1 MKNEN
6 PTNTSGGITLVTA
19 GSGKVG
25 RRVAAR
31 LDACGVSLRIGS
43 RSGAPAFDWNDEA
56 TWDGALTG
64 VTAAYIAY
72 VPDLAVPGAA
82 DTIRAF
88 VAKAV
93 QTGVR
98 RLVLL
103 SGRGEEEAQAC
114 ERIVQESGVE
124 WTIVRA
130 GWFMQNF
137 SEGEFLPMV
146 LDGAI
151 TLPARDIPEPFVDVN
166 DIADVAVA
174 ALTEDGHAGEVYEL
188 TGPRALT
195 FTELAREISAA
206 SGREVAFQ
214 RIPREAFAG
223 AIAESGV
230 PDDVAWLL
238 NYLFETV
245 LDGRNAR
252 VCDGVQRALGREPAD
267 FADFARRVAARGDW
281 DAVSSEAREGR
292 EAAA

>member
-19 GSGKVG
+19 GTGKVG

-31 LDACGVSLRIGS
+31 LDALGVSIRIGS
-43 RSGAPAFDWNDEA
+43 RSGVPAFDWNDRD
-56 TWDGALTG
+56 TWDAALAG
-64 VTAAYIAY
+64 VTAAYVAY

-88 VAKAV
+88 VSRAV
-93 QTGVR
+93 EAGVR

-151 TLPARDIPEPFVDVN
+151 TLPARDIPEPFVDAN

-174 ALTEDGHAGEVYEL
+174 ALIEDGHAGEVYEV

-195 FTELAREISAA
+195 FTELVREISAA
-206 SGREVAFQ
+206 AGREVAFQ
-214 RIPREAFAG
+214 RIPREAFAA
-223 AIAESGV
+223 AIADAGA
-230 PDDVAWLL
+230 PDDLAWLL

-245 LDGRNAR
+245 LDGRNVM

-267 FADFARRVAARGDW
+267 FTDFARRVAARGDW
-281 DAVSSEAREGR
+281 DAATGGSR
-292 EAAA
+292 EAVA

>member
-19 GSGKVG
+19 GTGKVG

-31 LDACGVSLRIGS
+31 LDARGVNVRIGS
-43 RSGAPAFDWNDEA
+43 RSGTPAFDWNEPS
-56 TWDGALTG
+56 TWDGALAG

-72 VPDLAVPGAA
+72 VPDLAVPGAS
-82 DTIRAF
+82 DSIRAF

-93 QTGVR
+93 QAGVR

-151 TLPARDIPEPFVDVN
+151 TLPARDIPEPFVDAN

-174 ALTEDGHAGEVYEL
+174 ALIEDGHAGEVYEV
-188 TGPRALT
+188 TVPRALT
-195 FTELAREISAA
+195 FTELVREISAA
-206 SGREVAFQ
+206 AGREVAFQ
-214 RIPREAFAG
+214 RIPREAFAA
-223 AIAESGV
+223 AIADAGA
-230 PDDVAWLL
+230 PDDLAWLL

-245 LDGRNAR
+245 LDGRNVM
-252 VCDGVQRALGREPAD
+252 VCDGVRRALGREPAD
-267 FADFARRVAARGDW
+267 FTDFARRVAARGDW
-281 DAVSSEAREGR
+281 DAATGGSR
-292 EAAA
+292 EAVA